1 MADYMNS
8 DFYNPNRGFRTWY
21 IDEIVLVAGQTNKFV
36 VNVNDMVIDYSRGQL
51 RVTDVEQGT
60 WVPTLELIEWPSHP
74 DPDGEENV
82 LVGVGPGYSSES
94 YRCFIDTSVTP
105 YVLAPDARLHF
116 YGSMVSS
123 YAVFKGSNI
132 DRETG
137 KMISAF
143 YNSSGDFLGP
153 FIPVE
158 SATITGAK
166 VSTIKIPMVGFA
178 TEDLEDSERVTLVA
192 YDDKEG
198 VISYAQLLVM
208 NTEVLRQT
216 DQSKRYVEGIQLDS
230 PFISTSDPKVI
241 EFPLNVMVRSLPMQG
256 LVKYRGGQQARYDV
270 GPPPFTILGLEN
282 YVATAEGQ
290 EFPLAARYQLAED
303 EISYQLVPSADRAIT
318 ENYIARTVAADG
330 AYSCR
335 LFVYPTWVNAAIG
348 YRLEFWLYNM
358 DRARFYNVTPYVD
371 LGVNSAPY
379 RPRAYGEVQTLT
391 YAVNLN
397 EVDGRF
403 APFRYVTTFQIAL
416 LNAGPNDANWVVYP
430 RPDVDSSYGRGLRA
444 DLEYVATDNWNL
456 RLQNGATSL
465 TTWLQQMYYNAEPL
479 INTEVEEFA
488 PEPTHFILHF
498 LHGDYK
504 FSVQQWNTTLT
515 VNNDLEMGELLSIQ
529 WIKEMY
535 DTDLQLAMTGVPIF
549 IRSGP

>member
-1 MADYMNS
+1 MADYINS
-8 DFYNPNRGFRTWY
+8 DFYNPNRGFRVWNIT
-21 IDEIVLVAGQTNKFV
+21 EIVMAAGQTNKYV
-36 VNVNDMVIDYSRGQL
+36 VNIDDLVIDYDRGWL
-51 RVTDVEQGT
+51 RVTDVEIGT
-60 WVPTLELIEWPSHP
+60 WIPTLEDWMPPPHT

-116 YGSMVSS
+116 YGSMVAS

-132 DRETG
+132 SKDSG
-137 KMISAF
+137 KLISAF
-143 YNSSGDFLGP
+143 YDSSGNFVGP
-153 FIPVE
+153 YIPVE
-158 SATITGAK
+158 EATITGAK
-166 VSTIKIPMVGFA
+166 VSTVKIPMVGYA
-178 TEDLEDSERVTLVA
+178 TEDLADSEQVTLVA

-198 VISYAQLLVM
+198 VVSIAQLLVM

-216 DQSKRYVEGIQLDS
+216 DQSKNYVEGIMLDS

-241 EFPLNVMVRSLPMQG
+241 EFPLNVMVKSLPIQG
-256 LVKYRGGQQARYDV
+256 LVKYRGGRQNRYDV
-270 GPPPFTILGLEN
+270 GPPPFTIMGLEN
-282 YVATAEGQ
+282 YIATGEGQ

-348 YRLEFWLYNM
+348 YRLEFWLYNL
-358 DRARFYNVTPYVD
+358 DRARFYNVTPYVE
-371 LGVNSAPY
+371 LGVNSSPY
-379 RPRAYGEVQTLT
+379 RPRAYGEIQTLT

-397 EVDGRF
+397 QVDGRF
-403 APFRYVTTFQIAL
+403 APYRYVSTFQIAL
-416 LNAGPNDANWVVYP
+416 LSSGGNESNWAVYP
-430 RPDVDSSYGRGLRA
+430 RPDVDASYGRGLKA
-444 DLEYVATDNWNL
+444 DLEYVSVNTWNL

-465 TTWLQQMYYNAEPL
+465 TTWLQRMYYNAEPL
-479 INTEVEEFA
+479 VNTDLEEFP
-488 PEPTHFILHF
+488 PEPSHCILHF
-498 LHGDYK
+498 LGGDYK
-504 FSVQQWNTTLT
+504 ISIQQWNQVLT
-515 VNNDLEMGELLSIQ
+515 VNNDLNPGDLLSIQ
-529 WIKEMY
+529 WIKELH
-535 DTDLQLAMTGVPIF
+535 DNDLQLAMTAVPIF